1 MYIAVSGNIGS
12 GKTSLVEMLSQRLG
26 YEPFFER
33 IDNPYLDSFYQD
45 MARWSFNLQMS
56 FLSKKTVQINEIMR
70 STHNIIQDRTI
81 FEEAYVFVRN
91 LNRMGL
97 MTTQDY
103 ELYMSF
109 FDLLSGNIRLP
120 DLIVYLKASIPT
132 LISQIR
138 RRGREYEM
146 GIEPEYLEGLN
157 TLYDDW
163 INNLYPGRVL
173 TIDVDEY
180 DFVLSK
186 EHFDIITDK
195 ITTEIEAVEKSKN
208 R

>member
-56 FLSKKTVQINEIMR
+56 FLSKKTVQVTEIMR

-195 ITTEIEAVEKSKN
+195 ITAEIEAVEKSKN

>member
-195 ITTEIEAVEKSKN
+195 ITAEIEAVEKSKN

>member
-146 GIEPEYLEGLN
+146 SIEPEYLEGLN

-195 ITTEIEAVEKSKN
+195 ITAEIEAVEKSKN

>member
-163 INNLYPGRVL
+163 INNLYSGRVL

-195 ITTEIEAVEKSKN
+195 ITAEIEAVEKSKN

>member
-1 MYIAVSGNIGS
+1 MYIAISGNIGS
-12 GKTSLVEMLSQRLG
+12 GKTSLVEMLSSRLG

-56 FLSKKTVQINEIMR
+56 FLSKKTLQVKEIMD
-70 STHNIIQDRTI
+70 SKNDIIQDRTI

-97 MTTQDY
+97 MSTQDY
-103 ELYMSF
+103 ELYMTF
-109 FDLLSGNIRLP
+109 FDLLAAGIRRP
-120 DLIVYLKASIPT
+120 DIIVYLKASIPT

-146 GIEPEYLEGLN
+146 GIQPEYLEGLN
-157 TLYDDW
+157 ELYDDW
-163 INNLYPGRVL
+163 IAGYDGRV
-173 TIDVDEY
+173 IIVDVDRY
-180 DFVLSK
+180 DFVLSAD
-186 EHFDIITDK
+186 HFDIITEK
-195 ITTEIEAVEKSKN
+195 IVSEIK
-208 R
+208 